1 MEVYAATL
9 QKNVMQSL
17 EQQTSNVVARLE
29 GVERAVRA
37 ENQLT
42 RDAITGGMTSL
53 QRLHESSVRQLA
65 DVTETNARQLAGVTA
80 DVFKALTVRPWS
92 ALGSG
97 GRRTGGGAGCVA
109 ASGRIHRAD
118 GQYELAVYVC
128 VLCVC
133 VCVCAGPCRLPVGQ
147 CRVHLCLGVED
158 RFKRNDTMTMA
169 LPRYTIET
177 RCWMMPG
184 ARYLFSWE
192 VEMWRGREGTH
203 SEG

>member
-1 MEVYAATL
+1 MDAHPFPQGTTKIIRFEHDDGEYQLRVVLWARKAAGGGKSGTYAQAAVATAQQGERRMAMSASVMMKTIRPAMEVYAATL

-53 QRLHESSVRQLA
+53 QRPHESSVRQLA

-97 GRRTGGGAGCVA
+97 GRRTGGWWGSWVCGC
-109 ASGRIHRAD
+109 
-118 GQYELAVYVC
+118 EWL
-128 VLCVC
+128 
-133 VCVCAGPCRLPVGQ
+133 
-147 CRVHLCLGVED
+147 
-158 RFKRNDTMTMA
+158 DT
-169 LPRYTIET
+169 
-177 RCWMMPG
+177 
-184 ARYLFSWE
+184 S
-192 VEMWRGREGTH
+192 
-203 SEG
+203 S